1 MSGRDAKNTQELAA
15 AIDVDALVRV
25 LPVAV
30 DHGIRQGFTKSRLDV
45 DLASIRA
52 SKLQNKA
59 HELINELGDG
69 HDSAWERL
77 SQLDEKNRMS
87 ISQQGRE
94 RRLKV
99 LRAPRDVTSS
109 AHEV

>member
-1 MSGRDAKNTQELAA
+1 
-15 AIDVDALVRV
+15 
-25 LPVAV
+25 
-30 DHGIRQGFTKSRLDV
+30 
-45 DLASIRA
+45 
-52 SKLQNKA
+52 
-59 HELINELGDG
+59 LINELGDG

-77 SQLDEKNRMS
+77 SQLDEGNRMS